1 MHDCMNASLFSL
13 QKKVSS
19 MYWAMG
25 MILRSQR
32 SFDWHMQQ
40 TKRFMCCDIQCIGY
54 IYIYIYIYE

>member
-1 MHDCMNASLFSL
+1 MLAYLVYK
-13 QKKVSS
+13 KKVSS

-40 TKRFMCCDIQCIGY
+40 TKRLMCCDIQCIGY
-54 IYIYIYIYE
+54 IYI